1 MSTAQRLDP
10 PFPVSGC
17 LETTLGAGGGPEHLS
32 EEGHGVV
39 TLRWKSRNPVM
50 LGKRRR
56 GRPTVISKLPEGHSK
71 GELKTH

>member
-1 MSTAQRLDP
+1 MSTTQRLDP

-17 LETTLGAGGGPEHLS
+17 LKTTLGAGGGPEHLS

-39 TLRWKSRNPVM
+39 TLRWKSGNPVM
-50 LGKRRR
+50 LSKERR
-56 GRPTVISKLPEGHSK
+56 GKPIVISKLPEGHSK

>member
-1 MSTAQRLDP
+1 MSTTQRLDP

-17 LETTLGAGGGPEHLS
+17 LETTLGAGGGPEHFS

-39 TLRWKSRNPVM
+39 TLRWKSRNPVT
-50 LGKRRR
+50 LDKRRR
-56 GRPTVISKLPEGHSK
+56 GRPIVISKLLEGHLK